1 VRKNIRLAKQ
11 AHWVTFI
18 SQINLKVPSS
28 EVFKMIAKLNGRNIF
43 HQITSLYYNQKLI
56 TNTSEILEVLAD
68 YFSEVSSDSNFPDH
82 FLRYKYRVESTP
94 LEIPEGSSESY
105 NSEFSFLELN
115 NALNECKGSSP
126 GPDDIHYQMLKNLSI
141 SGKIYILKLFNR
153 IYKNR
158 EFPDEWRK
166 SFLIPILKKGKDPK
180 NPINYRPIA
189 LTNCLCKLLEKII
202 TKRLLWYLENNNL
215 LSLFQSGFR
224 NNRCTL
230 DNLTYLESFI
240 MEAFADREYLISL
253 FFDIEKAYDRT
264 WRRLVLE
271 TLIKLGFKG
280 EIVHFVNNF
289 LQNRSFQVLLGN
301 LKSTPRFLL
310 NGFLQG
316 SVISVV
322 LFIIV
327 INDIFQRINPSLQS
341 IMYCDDLCVFLK
353 GNCLSEM
360 QLSLQDTLNKL
371 QLWSSQ
377 TGFEF
382 SHQKTVAM
390 LFTRKYGT
398 V

>member
-1 VRKNIRLAKQ
+1 
-11 AHWVTFI
+11 
-18 SQINLKVPSS
+18 
-28 EVFKMIAKLNGRNIF
+28 
-43 HQITSLYYNQKLI
+43 
-56 TNTSEILEVLAD
+56 
-68 YFSEVSSDSNFPDH
+68 
-82 FLRYKYRVESTP
+82 
-94 LEIPEGSSESY
+94 
-105 NSEFSFLELN
+105 
-115 NALNECKGSSP
+115 
-126 GPDDIHYQMLKNLSI
+126 MLKNLSI
-141 SGKIYILKLFNR
+141 SAKIYILKLFNR

-180 NPINYRPIA
+180 NPKNYRPIA

-215 LSLFQSGFR
+215 LSLFQR

-271 TLIKLGFKG
+271 TMIKLGFKG

-310 NGFLQG
+310 NGLLQG

-382 SHQKTVAM
+382 SHKKTVAM